1 MRPKSFDE
9 IVGQSHLLEEGG
21 PLWHVIASK
30 SAVSIILWGPPGVGK
45 TTLARL
51 LAENSSMELVQTS
64 AVFAGIAEL
73 RKMFGQARERLA
85 EGIGTVLFVDEIHR
99 FNRSQQDGFLP
110 YVEDGSITLIGATTE
125 NPSFELNS
133 ALLSRTQVLVL
144 NKLESN
150 DLEKLLGRAES
161 YLGKSL
167 PLTKEARQ
175 QLIQQSG
182 GDGRSLI
189 NMAEQIWQVQPSTPL
204 DAKQTASLLAT
215 RTAIYD
221 KSGDWHYN
229 LISALHKSVRSSDP
243 DASLYWLARML
254 HGGEEPRYIARRV
267 TRMATEDIGLAD
279 PNALTQC
286 LAAWESYER
295 QGSPEGE
302 LAIAQAVVYLALA
315 PKSNSVYV
323 AMKSAMHDA
332 EKTDS
337 TPPPQHILN
346 APTKLMKEIGYGSG
360 YTYDHDSPDGF
371 SGQNCFPEEMVG
383 KSYYRPVERGFE
395 RDLKKRLTY
404 FAKMRQQRQR

>member
-1 MRPKSFDE
+1 
-9 IVGQSHLLEEGG
+9 
-21 PLWHVIASK
+21 
-30 SAVSIILWGPPGVGK
+30 
-45 TTLARL
+45 
-51 LAENSSMELVQTS
+51 
-64 AVFAGIAEL
+64 
-73 RKMFGQARERLA
+73 MFGQARERLT

-161 YLGKSL
+161 YLGKPL

-189 NMAEQIWQVQPSTPL
+189 NMAEQIWQVQPSKPL
-204 DAKQTASLLAT
+204 DAKQTASLLAR

-323 AMKSAMHDA
+323 AMKSAMRDA
-332 EKTDS
+332 EMTDS

-346 APTKLMKEIGYGSG
+346 APTKLMKEIGYGNG

-371 SGQNCFPEEMVG
+371 SGQNCFPEEMVR
-383 KSYYRPVERGFE
+383 KSYYQPVERGFE